1 MNAHDAAL
9 LRSDL
14 ERVGQILGAFAT
26 QLGAAVAAVPRPP
39 LPAPVAAP
47 LPVRARQPRRCGYC
61 RRPGHTQR
69 FCALK
74 DADTLRLEELAER
87 HRNRVIAAAAL
98 VGAPVP
104 AAAPPAQARAAAA
117 DAAAG
122 RFLQLDV
129 GGHRFVPSVQAEC
142 PVCLETKECCRLACD
157 HPLCG
162 SCVKLQWEN
171 NLRSCGLCRAALA
184 PK

>member
-26 QLGAAVAAVPRPP
+26 HLSAFAASVPPPP

-47 LPVRARQPRRCGYC
+47 LPVPARQARRCGYC

-69 FCALK
+69 SCPLK
-74 DADTLRLEELAER
+74 DADTLRFEELAER
-87 HRNRVIAAAAL
+87 HRNRVVAA
-98 VGAPVP
+98 
-104 AAAPPAQARAAAA
+104 AAAPPAAPP
-117 DAAAG
+117 AAG

-162 SCVKLQWEN
+162 RCVKLQWDN
-171 NLRSCGLCRAALA
+171 NLRACGLCRAPLA